1 MLVSF
6 SFSASAVGEAS
17 TTSESFNEYDYI
29 QIIKE
34 STPQEL
40 ATLGVSEQE
49 ATEIISSFEDALSAR
64 ASLSETEL
72 RGYGYDESEIA
83 LLHAYANGETLSPS
97 QLRDLGSNCEGTI
110 TLNNVSANSASFS
123 YTFTWDRCPIQTL
136 SDSAAMRWIAYD
148 ADDHEIGVE
157 QDPFSMTV
165 GYYYVDKTSADPSST
180 LVFLY
185 PGTNEPNLDFNTLN
199 MQFPVHKTHTGSS
212 GIISDCYAK
221 TGTVNVTISTPSGI
235 DQAIHHIFVG
245 GLYGHT
251 IWGVGSPSVNVGQGT
266 INISFTG
273 NTSIDPIA
281 SKRGTIYRASSTIE
295 YW

>member
-1 MLVSF
+1 MKKITSIIFSVIMLVSF

-110 TLNNVSANSASFS
+110 TLNITWQDVSET
-123 YTFTWDRCPIQTL
+123 YDCWMTDYRVLLPQ
-136 SDSAAMRWIAYD
+136 AMPLPCLEKIYR
-148 ADDHEIGVE
+148 
-157 QDPFSMTV
+157 S
-165 GYYYVDKTSADPSST
+165 
-180 LVFLY
+180 
-185 PGTNEPNLDFNTLN
+185 
-199 MQFPVHKTHTGSS
+199 GSS
-212 GIISDCYAK
+212 PARYENHPCCWKQKIHPKALCPLSSNKAFVFVFGH
-221 TGTVNVTISTPSGI
+221 I
-235 DQAIHHIFVG
+235 DTNRNNH
-245 GLYGHT
+245 
-251 IWGVGSPSVNVGQGT
+251 PPNPPT
-266 INISFTG
+266 INLRCWLYRTLYLVAAFHINRPNGISLIN
-273 NTSIDPIA
+273 NTVKSCGW
-281 SKRGTIYRASSTIE
+281 SFIE
-295 YW
+295 TVLR